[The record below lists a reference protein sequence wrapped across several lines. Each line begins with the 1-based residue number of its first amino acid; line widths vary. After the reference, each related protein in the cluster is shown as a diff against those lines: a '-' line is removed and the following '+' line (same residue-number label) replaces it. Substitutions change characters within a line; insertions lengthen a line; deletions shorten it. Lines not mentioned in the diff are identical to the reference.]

1 MEAWQTAVALGSW
14 CWCPG
19 DGGSLAHDPPHAAPH
34 PCRVQVDGVWQTWID
49 YDKFTKLATSGE
61 PFGALDYCAPTPEW
75 AVYHEGNVDGGF
87 DPAET
92 RFVRKGGATTV
103 TGGGC

>member
-1 MEAWQTAVALGSW
+1 MVKTLGVDS
-14 CWCPG
+14 G
-19 DGGSLAHDPPHAAPH
+19 YELASEHAHSNIVLIASNAFK
-34 PCRVQVDGVWQTWID
+34 VNGQWQTWID
-49 YDKFTKLATSGE
+49 YDKFTQLANSGE

-75 AVYHEGNVDGGF
+75 AVYDEKASDGGF

-92 RFVRKGGATTV
+92 RFVRKGGATAV